1 MSILLALAAAI
12 GFGVA
17 DFAGGTAARRARPLA
32 VTVAAQLV
40 GLVMA
45 PLLVLGIAGVVSTS
59 ALLLGVGAGVF
70 GGAGLALYF
79 TAMRDGPMGAVAPLS
94 AVAAAALPVAAGIV
108 GGERPSALAFVGVA
122 LALPAVWLASAGD
135 SPIASPPPGVVS
147 IPTVTGRARPL
158 RPRRDVALGLASG
171 MAFGLFFVMLDAA
184 PADSGAWPLVGAK
197 VGSVGAVI
205 VLLAIRRTPPV
216 PARGAWGLVLLSGV
230 LDMLAN
236 LLFLLATREGLLSL
250 VGVISSQY
258 PVVVIALSFVF
269 LRERLHPAQR
279 LGAVCAL
286 VAVALISLA

>member
-45 PLLVLGIAGVVSTS
+45 PLLVLGISGVVSTD
-59 ALLLGVGAGVF
+59 ALLIGVGAGVF

-108 GGERPSALAFVGVA
+108 AGERPSTLALAGIA
-122 LALPAVWLASAGD
+122 LALPAVWLASAGEG
-135 SPIASPPPGVVS
+135 PIASPPPGVVS
-147 IPTVTGRARPL
+147 TPLAARVRPL
-158 RPRRDVALGLASG
+158 RPRRDVGLGLASG
-171 MAFGLFFVMLDAA
+171 AAFGLFFVLLDAA

-197 VGSVGAVI
+197 VGSVGAVLA
-205 VLLAIRRTPPV
+205 LLAIRRSPPV
-216 PARGAWGLVLLSGV
+216 PARAAWGLVLLSGV
-230 LDMLAN
+230 MDMLAN
-236 LLFLLATREGLLSL
+236 LLFLLATRQGLLSL
-250 VGVISSQY
+250 VAVISSQY
-258 PVVVIALSFVF
+258 PVVVIVLSIVF
-269 LRERLHPAQR
+269 LREHLDRTQR
-279 LGAVCAL
+279 LGALCAL
-286 VAVALISLA
+286 VAVALISLG

>member
-1 MSILLALAAAI
+1 MSILLAIAAAV

-40 GLVMA
+40 GLAMA
-45 PLLVLGIAGVVSTS
+45 PLLVLGVAGAVSTQ
-59 ALLLGVGAGVF
+59 ALLVGVGAGVF

-108 GGERPSALAFVGVA
+108 GGERPSAMAMLGIA
-122 LALPAVWLASAGD
+122 LALPAVWLASAGEGG
-135 SPIASPPPGVVS
+135 IASPPPGVVS
-147 IPTVTGRARPL
+147 TPAVTARARTL

-171 MAFGLFFVMLDAA
+171 AAFGLFFVLLDAA
-184 PADSGAWPLVGAK
+184 PADSGAWPLLGAK
-197 VGSVGAVI
+197 VGSVGAVLG
-205 VLLAIRRTPPV
+205 LLAIRRTSPV

-236 LLFLLATREGLLSL
+236 LLFLLATRQGLLSL
-250 VGVISSQY
+250 VAVISSQY
-258 PVVVIALSFVF
+258 PVVVIVLSIVV
-269 LRERLHPAQR
+269 LREHLVRAQR

-286 VAVALISLA
+286 VAVALISLG

>member
-1 MSILLALAAAI
+1 MSILFAIAAAV

-45 PLLVLGIAGVVSTS
+45 PLLVVTISGVVSTD
-59 ALLLGVGAGVF
+59 ALLVGVGAGVF

-79 TAMRDGPMGAVAPLS
+79 TALRDGPMGAVAPLS
-94 AVAAAALPVAAGIV
+94 AVAAATLPVAAGV
-108 GGERPSALAFVGVA
+108 LGGERPSTLAFVGIA
-122 LALPAVWLASAGD
+122 LALPAVWLASLGD
-135 SPIASPPPGVVS
+135 GQIASPPPGVVS
-147 IPTVTGRARPL
+147 IPTATGRVRSL

-171 MAFGLFFVMLDAA
+171 AAFGLFFVMLDAA

-236 LLFLLATREGLLSL
+236 LMFLLAAREGLLSL

-258 PVVVIALSFVF
+258 PVVVIGLSFLF

-286 VAVALISLA
+286 VAVALISLG

>member
-1 MSILLALAAAI
+1 MSIILALGAAI

-45 PLLVLGIAGVVSTS
+45 PLLVVGISGVASAD
-59 ALLLGVGAGVF
+59 ALLIGIGSGVF

-108 GGERPSALAFVGVA
+108 AGERPSVLALVGIA
-122 LALPAVWLASAGD
+122 LALPAVWLASAGEG
-135 SPIASPPPGVVS
+135 PIASPPPGVVS
-147 IPTVTGRARPL
+147 TPLVTDRVRAL
-158 RPRRDVALGLASG
+158 QPRRDVALGLASG
-171 MAFGLFFVMLDAA
+171 AAFGLFFVLLDAA

-197 VGSVGAVI
+197 IGSVGAVLI
-205 VLLAIRRTPPV
+205 LLAIRRTPPI
-216 PARGAWGLVLLSGV
+216 PARGAWGLVLLSGAT
-230 LDMLAN
+230 DMTAN

-258 PVVVIALSFVF
+258 PVVVIVLSIIF
-269 LRERLHPAQR
+269 LREHLGRAQR

-286 VAVALISLA
+286 VAVALISLG